1 MSNKKQTEA
10 IESLNTKYSEDV
22 ERYKFFASQRRGRRK
37 FTQEKLT
44 QQYSALAEYVESRA
58 EKKQPLTVAGAILAS
73 DFNEDAWY
81 KAKSGEMDYLLEE
94 YIALNQVTEE
104 TIIDGLPYHIN
115 SDGEAILLKPYSW
128 LIQNTMLL
136 IQEQREIACSSL
148 RGNPAGNIFLLKAQM
163 GFKEDS
169 QPSTVNQTLVIA
181 DKEQAVKALEWLK

>member
-1 MSNKKQTEA
+1 MSQTEA
-10 IESLNTKYSEDV
+10 ITEMSQEYSKAV
-22 ERYKFFASQRRGRRK
+22 EQYKKFATARRGRRK
-37 FTQEKLT
+37 FNQEKLT
-44 QQYSALAEYVESRA
+44 KQYQALAEYVA
-58 EKKQPLTVAGAILAS
+58 EKTDTRQPLTVAGAILAS

-163 GFKEDS
+163 GFKEDN

-181 DKEQAVKALEWLK
+181 DKEQAIKTLEMLK

>member
-1 MSNKKQTEA
+1 MGKQTEV
-10 IESLNTKYSEDV
+10 IESLNTKYSAEV
-22 ERYKFFASQRRGRRK
+22 EQYKFFAKQRRGRRK

-44 QQYSALAEYVESRA
+44 QQYSALAEYVEECV
-58 EKKQPLTVAGAILAS
+58 EKKQPLTVAGAILKA

-94 YIALNQVTEE
+94 YIAVNQVTDE

-115 SDGEAILLKPYSW
+115 QDGEAILLKPYSW
-128 LIQNTMLL
+128 LIQKIMLM

-169 QPSTVNQTLVIA
+169 QPNTVNQTLVIA
-181 DKEQAVKALEWLK
+181 DAEQAKKALEMLK